1 MQKKHISQHSG
12 AIDYSTC
19 NDSITVHLFRCSNS
33 YISFEFPFISFLIDT
48 FNKKS
53 QPNFWMFQIFS
64 KCYNIQ
70 IFIQQIL
77 NSHTVVRD
85 SDILTCFKHS
95 NLSSSVTFS
104 ERHSTDTLKYFW
116 CMFWNVLHSVKPE
129 MQFSSQLLVTQ
140 YNCMVS
146 KNCQMLTPP
155 LTSSHTEQTSSLVTR
170 FPKKVLSTW
179 AWRDSLFTGP
189 VLAHRASSKD
199 TGKTTKL

>member
-1 MQKKHISQHSG
+1 MIVLQCTYSDVQFHI
-12 AIDYSTC
+12 YLL
-19 NDSITVHLFRCSNS
+19 N
-33 YISFEFPFISFLIDT
+33 FLIDT

-70 IFIQQIL
+70 MFIKQML
-77 NSHTVVRD
+77 NWHTVVQD

-95 NLSSSVTFS
+95 NLGSSVTFS
-104 ERHSTDTLKYFW
+104 ERHSTDTFKYFW
-116 CMFWNVLHSVKPE
+116 CMFRNVLHSVKSE
-129 MQFSSQLLVTQ
+129 MQFSSQLLLTQ

-146 KNCQMLTPP
+146 KNCQTLTPP
-155 LTSSHTEQTSSLVTR
+155 LTSCHREQKCSLVTR

-179 AWRDSLFTGP
+179 AWRASLFTGP